1 MSVMLVDGA
10 VRRVS
15 PSGAAANS
23 NVVPFPK
30 YPRVARRAKSRAA
43 RLRGPEALQVG
54 LGAVATVACG
64 WFVAQFVAS
73 LLATAMVT
81 VDHAGSFECLV
92 FRMGCLP

>member
-15 PSGAAANS
+15 PSGAAANC

-30 YPRVARRAKSRAA
+30 HPRVARRAKRRAA
-43 RLRGPEALQVG
+43 RLRGPEAWHVA
-54 LGAVATVACG
+54 LGALAMVACG
-64 WFVAQFVAS
+64 WFVAEFVAS

-81 VDHAGSFECLV
+81 IDHAGSFECLV